1 MVCPLLRIWRLG
13 VILFFKLWRRK
24 IQFDFYLGLKL
35 GTDSNQLSANLQQQ
49 FYFPPIES
57 QETILQTIQLT
68 AAVFN
73 NLAALTCLLSG
84 RSNIL
89 VVVVAVLSWRRKWRH
104 HTCHVTGS
112 DDMYVGDTAPPRYPV
127 PSSRSP
133 GRRLQGASPPLS
145 TVPCPVFSV
154 MIDTLWTG
162 YSCPTYTL
170 LKIRLHRQ
178 YSLDFATCV
187 PSISR
192 KKEGCTASWEY
203 QIHRQWMLVPGP
215 GVGSCNQ
222 EIQFPSMVWTQCVA
236 PSLPAPSSHRIAV
249 W

>member
-73 NLAALTCLLSG
+73 NLAALTWLLSG

-112 DDMYVGDTAPPRYPV
+112 DDMYVGDTAPPGTPCTKLQVTRKKAPGGLATTLHCLL
-127 PSSRSP
+127 SSVQCYDR
-133 GRRLQGASPPLS
+133 
-145 TVPCPVFSV
+145 
-154 MIDTLWTG
+154 
-162 YSCPTYTL
+162 
-170 LKIRLHRQ
+170 
-178 YSLDFATCV
+178 YSLD
-187 PSISR
+187 R
-192 KKEGCTASWEY
+192 
-203 QIHRQWMLVPGP
+203 
-215 GVGSCNQ
+215 
-222 EIQFPSMVWTQCVA
+222 IQ
-236 PSLPAPSSHRIAV
+236 LPYLHSPQD
-249 W
+249 